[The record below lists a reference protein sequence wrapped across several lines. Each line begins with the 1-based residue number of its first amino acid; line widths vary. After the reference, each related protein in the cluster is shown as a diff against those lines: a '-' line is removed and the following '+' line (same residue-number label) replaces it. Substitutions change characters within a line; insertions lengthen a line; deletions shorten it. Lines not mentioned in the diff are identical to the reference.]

1 MARKVVNTGNAPT
14 AVGPYSQAIVSGG
27 FVFCSGQIAINPTT
41 GEMEGTVKEQTQQC
55 LKNLG
60 AVLEAAGTSLAQA
73 VKVTVFLKDM
83 KRASEMN
90 EAYAEFFSVAPPARA
105 CVEVSNL
112 PKNALIE
119 IDAVAA
125 VPGA

>member
-1 MARKVVNTGNAPT
+1 
-14 AVGPYSQAIVSGG
+14 
-27 FVFCSGQIAINPTT
+27 
-41 GEMEGTVKEQTQQC
+41 MEGAVKEQTQQC
-55 LKNLG
+55 LKNLN

-90 EAYAEFFSVAPPARA
+90 EAYAKFFSEAPPARA

-112 PKNALIE
+112 PKNALVE
-119 IDAVAA
+119 IDAIAA